1 MGRKKKT
8 QDWTSLTQEDVVDR
22 CAQKKFNDRQQR
34 AKSSMDMR
42 TKNHDIFSKIS
53 HMQNIYPLSGNEW
66 SEGST
71 QAIKRKIRAQ
81 TIQRVPDG
89 EIVTQFDK
97 NSIEQIEIEFIF
109 KHKILTS
116 EYDGKDML
124 KNIWRAFNY
133 SYDYG
138 FACVRSGFEKDL
150 DGRITALKTNMSE
163 VNRLKTDILN
173 LINDEILA
181 LDTSDIGIPLGSLFL
196 PELFSGKGPAIPV
209 RILSIRNSDATFSS
223 KFSQAG
229 INQTLHQ
236 LTMIVSADVAVL
248 VLGQTSSFTVN
259 SEVVVA
265 ETVIV
270 GDVPSTFL
278 QTGGNYESKR

>member
-1 MGRKKKT
+1 MGRKIRRILHLLLVILVAVCLGFLMLRSRYRDVIRDLAET
-8 QDWTSLTQEDVVDR
+8 QVKNTTSDLTNDAIAKQIAEGIIQYDR
-22 CAQKKFNDRQQR
+22 
-34 AKSSMDMR
+34 
-42 TKNHDIFSKIS
+42 
-53 HMQNIYPLSGNEW
+53 
-66 SEGST
+66 
-71 QAIKRKIRAQ
+71 
-81 TIQRVPDG
+81 
-89 EIVTQFDK
+89 IV
-97 NSIEQIEIEFIF
+97 
-109 KHKILTS
+109 
-116 EYDGKDML
+116 Y
-124 KNIWRAFNY
+124 
-133 SYDYG
+133 
-138 FACVRSGFEKDL
+138 FEKDL

-209 RILSIRNSDATFSS
+209 RILSIRNSDATFVS

-236 LTMIVSADVAVL
+236 LTMVVSVDVAVL